1 LLTKGITG
9 WETTVGLLDQ
19 QGVFFTYLH
28 MLGGP
33 FGEPPRYTF
42 DERIAALGHDEVT
55 GIGFDADEFDQLL
68 ATRSADELKG
78 VLAEHGVTIGEL
90 QILYGWHFG
99 GDYGKMARERED
111 HVYDLAVLFGIPR
124 VKTVIMTPT
133 EMPTRDLLIER
144 FSGICDRAAER
155 GLEIAFETQSVN
167 PGFDYNDTVDMIVAA
182 DRPNGGM
189 VVDGWHFFRDA
200 DAWAAL
206 EKVPAKY
213 IMGLELRD
221 GPAEPKESR
230 MDDALNRNLLPG
242 DGDFDLVRLV
252 NTLDAKGVDVR
263 ISVEVMSEDL
273 RALSAAENV
282 ERTLESVRKFKETA
296 RS

>member
-1 LLTKGITG
+1 M
-9 WETTVGLLDQ
+9 GLLDQ
-19 QGVFFTYLH
+19 EGVFFTYLH
-28 MLGGP
+28 MLGAP

-42 DERIAALGHDEVT
+42 DERIAALGHEDVI

-68 ATRSADELKG
+68 ATRSADELQG
-78 VLAEHGVTIGEL
+78 VLDEHDVTIGEL

-99 GDYGKMARERED
+99 GDYGRMARERED
-111 HVYDLAVLFGIPR
+111 HVYDLAVRFGIPR

-133 EMPTRDLLIER
+133 EMPPRDLLVER
-144 FSGICDRAAER
+144 FAGICDRAAEH

-182 DRPNGGM
+182 GRPNGGM
-189 VVDGWHFFRDA
+189 VVDGWHFFRDP

-206 EKVPAKY
+206 EKIPVEY
-213 IMGLELRD
+213 VMGLELRD
-221 GPAEPKESR
+221 GPAEPAVSR

-242 DGDFDLVRLV
+242 EGDFDLVRLV
-252 NTLDAKGVDVR
+252 NALDAKGADVR
-263 ISVEVMSEDL
+263 ISVEVMSEEL
-273 RALSAAENV
+273 RELSAAENV
-282 ERTLESVRKFKETA
+282 RRTLAAVNVFKEAA